1 VTIGIELSGQ
11 FSDER
16 RRPTSTKN
24 NDKKRD
30 PEMHQVK
37 KGNECFFGMKAHIG
51 SDLQGLAHERNAALL
66 AQPDAEG

>member
-1 VTIGIELSGQ
+1 
-11 FSDER
+11 
-16 RRPTSTKN
+16 
-24 NDKKRD
+24 
-30 PEMHQVK
+30 MHQVK